1 MGLILSAS
9 NWFRPILPRYGM
21 HARKYHHHYNDV
33 VRSAID
39 SSITGVSVVCLIV
52 CAGVDQTKHQSSAS
66 VDSPVTDEF
75 PAQRK
80 SNAENV
86 SIWCRHHEKCYFAGV
101 ITCLCFT
108 CYIVRNTYFM
118 IQIDRHTVLECVDF
132 PLSSHSKYLTSKQS
146 IITCGQDKFGIDR
159 PLQYSIMEE
168 LFIQYPS
175 LWYDHGHWPYFLA
188 YEMFVYDLF
197 HIIII
202 ISDLDIIGAVIVV
215 VILSLILPLMLYW
228 SHRFVDN
235 IYRQHHH
242 HHFHHCYLHCCM
254 FVSVTW
260 YSNLTKTC
268 LKMSHWTTP
277 NDIVKPQHGWSRTW
291 LL

>member
-1 MGLILSAS
+1 MFQFGAAIMIHVILRVSSHVYVSRVTLWGTHILWFKLI
-9 NWFRPILPRYGM
+9 NILCC
-21 HARKYHHHYNDV
+21 K
-33 VRSAID
+33 
-39 SSITGVSVVCLIV
+39 
-52 CAGVDQTKHQSSAS
+52 
-66 VDSPVTDEF
+66 
-75 PAQRK
+75 
-80 SNAENV
+80 
-86 SIWCRHHEKCYFAGV
+86 
-101 ITCLCFT
+101 
-108 CYIVRNTYFM
+108 
-118 IQIDRHTVLECVDF
+118 CVDF

-159 PLQYSIMEE
+159 PLHYSIMEE
-168 LFIQYPS
+168 FFIQYPS

-188 YEMFVYDLF
+188 YEMFVYNLF

-242 HHFHHCYLHCCM
+242 HHFHHCYLHWCM

-277 NDIVKPQHGWSRTW
+277 NDIVKTQHGWSRTW